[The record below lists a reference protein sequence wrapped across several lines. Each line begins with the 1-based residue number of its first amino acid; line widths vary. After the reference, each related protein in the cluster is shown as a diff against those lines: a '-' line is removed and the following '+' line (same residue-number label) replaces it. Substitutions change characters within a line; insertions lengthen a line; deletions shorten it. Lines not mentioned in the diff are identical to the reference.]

1 MNGNQDNFGLDSIQ
15 PLEPVVPT
23 PTVEDN
29 EVPVTSVEIP
39 VQEPQ
44 TQFAFTTEV
53 PTVDSVVP
61 VEPVAPVEMPIQES
75 QTPFA
80 FTTEAPVVDPVVSVE
95 PVSYEEPTVAT
106 TSFTEIPVAGVTE
119 QQPEFGVV
127 NEHPDAKISLRKEE
141 EEEIPV
147 ASNLPE
153 EKMDKSTMWML
164 IWLFVGM
171 LAVIIAL
178 PYMFKLF

>member
-29 EVPVTSVEIP
+29 NV
-39 VQEPQ
+39 
-44 TQFAFTTEV
+44 ATEV
-53 PTVDSVVP
+53 PETFVTQP
-61 VEPVAPVEMPIQES
+61 
-75 QTPFA
+75 
-80 FTTEAPVVDPVVSVE
+80 E

-127 NEHPDAKISLRKEE
+127 NEHPDAKISLHKEE
-141 EEEIPV
+141 EVSTPV

-178 PYMFKLF
+178 PYIFNLF